1 MIPIYYLN
9 FLKFDFAFGNRST
22 FDKNSLILAFTK
34 KTFFD
39 TSNIIQNLC
48 LFMQNP
54 EVFILAI
61 ESSCDDTAAAILQN
75 DKVLSNVVA
84 NQLIHN
90 QYGGV
95 VPELASR
102 AHQQNIVP
110 VVAAALGKANIK
122 KEQLSAIAFTQGPGL
137 MGSLLVGSSFAKS
150 MALALQIPLIAVNH
164 MQAHVLAHFIDE
176 EGYEKP
182 SFPFLALTISG
193 GHTQII
199 KVDHFFEMT
208 VIGETTDDAVGEAF
222 DKSAKILGL
231 PYPGGPLIDK
241 YAQLGNPKAFT
252 FTKPKVPGLDF
263 SFSGLKT
270 AILYFIQKKKIEN
283 PEFVKE
289 NLNDICASI
298 QYTII
303 EILMDKLKLAVKET
317 GITQITIG
325 GGVSANSGIRNRLKE
340 AENKYGWKTFVP
352 KFEYTTDNAAMIGI
366 VGYQKFLTQKFET
379 SAVVSKARI
388 QL

>member
-1 MIPIYYLN
+1 
-9 FLKFDFAFGNRST
+9 
-22 FDKNSLILAFTK
+22 
-34 KTFFD
+34 
-39 TSNIIQNLC
+39 
-48 LFMQNP
+48 MQNS

-61 ESSCDDTAAAILQN
+61 ESSCDDTAAAVLHN

-110 VVAAALGKANIK
+110 VIDAALRKANVQ
-122 KEQLSAIAFTQGPGL
+122 KEQLTAIAFTQGPGL
-137 MGSLLVGSSFAKS
+137 MGSLLVGSSFSKS
-150 MALALQIPLIAVNH
+150 LSLALQIPLIAVNH
-164 MQAHVLAHFIDE
+164 MHAHILAHFIDE
-176 EGYEKP
+176 EGFDKP
-182 SFPFLALTISG
+182 EFPFLALTISG
-193 GHTQII
+193 GHTQIV
-199 KVDHFFEMT
+199 KVNGFFDMEI
-208 VIGETTDDAVGEAF
+208 IGETTDDAVGEAF

-241 YAQLGNPKAFT
+241 YAKEGNPKAFA
-252 FTKPKVPGLDF
+252 FTKTKVPGLDF

-270 AILYFIQKKKIEN
+270 AILYFIQKKKLEN
-283 PEFVKE
+283 PNFIEE

-317 GITQITIG
+317 GIKQIAIG
-325 GGVSANSGIRNRLKE
+325 GGVSANSGIRTRLKE
-340 AENKYGWKTFVP
+340 SESKYGWKTFVP

-366 VGYQKFLTQKFET
+366 VGYQKYLSNRFET

-388 QL
+388 QF

>member
-1 MIPIYYLN
+1 
-9 FLKFDFAFGNRST
+9 
-22 FDKNSLILAFTK
+22 
-34 KTFFD
+34 
-39 TSNIIQNLC
+39 
-48 LFMQNP
+48 MQNS

-61 ESSCDDTAAAILQN
+61 ESSCDDTAAAVLHN

-110 VVAAALGKANIK
+110 VIDAALRKANVQ
-122 KEQLSAIAFTQGPGL
+122 KEQLTAIAFTQGPGL
-137 MGSLLVGSSFAKS
+137 MGSLLVGSSFSKS
-150 MALALQIPLIAVNH
+150 LSLALGIPLIAVNH
-164 MQAHVLAHFIDE
+164 MHAHILAHFIDE
-176 EGYEKP
+176 EGFDKP
-182 SFPFLALTISG
+182 EFPFLALTISG
-193 GHTQII
+193 GHTQIV
-199 KVDHFFEMT
+199 KVNGFFDMEI
-208 VIGETTDDAVGEAF
+208 IGETTDDAVGEAF

-241 YAQLGNPKAFT
+241 YAKEGNPKAFV

-270 AILYFIQKKKIEN
+270 AILYFIQKKKLEN
-283 PEFVKE
+283 PNFIEE

-317 GITQITIG
+317 GIKQIAIG
-325 GGVSANSGIRNRLKE
+325 GGVSANSGIRTRLKE
-340 AENKYGWKTFVP
+340 SESKYGWKTFVP

-366 VGYQKFLTQKFET
+366 VGYQKYLSSRFET
-379 SAVVSKARI
+379 QAVVSKARI
-388 QL
+388 QF